1 MTDTLPFKTGALI
14 DSSVFRKLRLRT
26 IFECCKWDPQVEDTS
41 VLAPYPILLPSSA
54 WNEIASLAEQLS
66 HETVAAEQE
75 LLTRPDLLRDLALPR
90 AIWKLLA
97 TGRPVVSGPRV
108 MRFDFHFTQEGWRI
122 SEVNSDVPGGFVE
135 ADGFTHLMAEACDLP
150 PAGRPANLLAQSLAC
165 AAMAENPVIA
175 LVHATAYSDD
185 RQVMTFLAHELEKLG
200 AKAVLLDPSQVQW
213 PSDSATARIQSGWYD
228 GVANLIYRFFPAEWL
243 PNLLRTCTWHNF
255 FTNSLVPQSN
265 PGWSLL
271 SQSKRFG
278 LMFEKLKTPLPT
290 WKRLLPLTCNVREV
304 NPNDENWIFKPAMGR
319 VGEAIGIRG
328 VTPAKEWK
336 QIRRNLFFFPGHWV
350 AQRRF
355 DIIPLRTPEGPR
367 YLCFGVYTVDGRA
380 AGIYAR
386 SSHTPIINHA
396 AQDVAVLLT
405 ESAAHL
411 APLNFRPS
419 SLTQTS
425 VSSTPCNACL

>member
-1 MTDTLPFKTGALI
+1 MNPALPFETGAAL
-14 DSSVFRKLRLRT
+14 DPAVFRKLRLRT

-41 VLAPYPILLPSSA
+41 VLAPYPILLCTSA
-54 WNEIASLAEQLS
+54 WNEIASLAEQLNV
-66 HETVAAEQE
+66 ETVAAEQE
-75 LLTRPDLLRDLALPR
+75 LLTRPDLIKDLALPR

-108 MRFDFHFTQEGWRI
+108 MRFDFHFTREGWRI

-150 PAGRPANLLAQSLAC
+150 PACRTAKLLAQSLARK
-165 AAMAENPVIA
+165 AMTENPVIA

-185 RQVMTFLAHELEKLG
+185 RQVMTFLAQELEKLD
-200 AKAVLLDPSQVQW
+200 AKAVLVDPSQVQW
-213 PSDSATARIQSGWYD
+213 HSGTATARIRSDWYD

-243 PNLLRTCTWHNF
+243 PNLRRTCAWHNY
-255 FTNSLVPQSN
+255 FTGSIVPQSN

-278 LMFEKLKTPLPT
+278 LMIEKLKTPLPV
-290 WKRLLPLTCNVREV
+290 WKRFLPQTCNVREAD
-304 NPNDENWIFKPAMGR
+304 PNDENWVFKPAMGR

-328 VTPAKEWK
+328 VTPAKDWK
-336 QIRRNLFFFPGHWV
+336 HICRNLFFFPGHWV

-355 DIIPLRTPEGPR
+355 DIIPLSTPEGSR
-367 YLCFGVYTVDGRA
+367 YLCLGVYTINGRA

-386 SSHTPIINHA
+386 LSHTPIINHA

-405 ESAAHL
+405 GTNPRSARPNL
-411 APLNFRPS
+411 RPS
-419 SLTQTS
+419 FLTQTPIS
-425 VSSTPCNACL
+425 TTPCNASL